1 MQRKGARVTEGGVDS
16 RSKVSKQQPTGK
28 SRLANSVWHASTHT
42 NSHVPP
48 AAWVLPREREG
59 LQHGPKGIKYLL
71 SGLFLWEKSC
81 QPLLLDGREGPLFE
95 DNI

>member
-1 MQRKGARVTEGGVDS
+1 MTEGGADS

-28 SRLANSVWHASTHT
+28 SRLLLANSVSGMHPHT
-42 NSHVPP
+42 PIHTFPL

-71 SGLFLWEKSC
+71 SGPLWEKAC

-95 DNI
+95 DNIWSEI